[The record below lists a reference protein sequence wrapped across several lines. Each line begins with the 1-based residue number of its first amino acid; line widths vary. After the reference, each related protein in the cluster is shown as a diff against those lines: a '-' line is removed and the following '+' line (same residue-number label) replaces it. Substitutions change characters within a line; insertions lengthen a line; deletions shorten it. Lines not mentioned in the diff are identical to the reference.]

1 MLEDDNGTSSFH
13 HQS

>member
-1 MLEDDNGTSSFH
+1 MLEDENGTSSFH